1 VNRAASGLLVCGLA
15 LAGSA
20 RAEAGDGAAPAHQ
33 HQLSL
38 YVRGA
43 GMAYLSDARTVGGV
57 GGGIGVRDTVDD
69 RYLFQADVSTLG
81 LLGKVLAVR
90 AGAGMQ
96 WGTGT
101 WRPAA
106 LLSLT
111 ALVGD
116 HLTFLTTAH
125 PTPIHGPAV
134 SLGVSAAPVRFSLG
148 ATQLSLLELG
158 VGVGPELPGAGLA
171 LHVGLVEVSAS
182 F

>member
-1 VNRAASGLLVCGLA
+1 MNRVASGLLVCGLV
-15 LAGSA
+15 LAGNA
-20 RAEAGDGAAPAHQ
+20 RAEAGDSAAPAHR

-38 YVRGA
+38 YLRGT
-43 GMAYLSDARTVGGV
+43 GMVYLSDARTMGGA

-69 RYLFQADVSTLG
+69 RYIFQADVSTLG
-81 LLGKVLAVR
+81 LLGRVLAVR

-96 WGTGT
+96 WGAGT

-111 ALVGD
+111 ALAGD
-116 HLTFLTTAH
+116 RLSFLTAAH
-125 PTPIHGPAV
+125 PTPLKGPAV

-158 VGVGPELPGAGLA
+158 VGVGPELPGMGLA

>member
-1 VNRAASGLLVCGLA
+1 MKRVAPGLLVCGLV
-15 LAGSA
+15 LAGNA
-20 RAEAGDGAAPAHQ
+20 RAEDGASTAPAHQ

-38 YVRGA
+38 YLRGT
-43 GMAYLSDARTVGGV
+43 GMVYTSDARTIGGV

-90 AGAGMQ
+90 AGAGLQ

-106 LLSLT
+106 LLSVT
-111 ALVGD
+111 ALMGD
-116 HLTFLTTAH
+116 RLNFLTTAH
-125 PTPIHGPAV
+125 PTPLKGPAV

>member
-1 VNRAASGLLVCGLA
+1 VNRLARGLLICGLV

-20 RAEAGDGAAPAHQ
+20 RAETGASAAPAHP

-38 YVRGA
+38 YLRGT
-43 GMAYLSDARTVGGV
+43 GMVYLSSARTMGGA
-57 GGGIGVRDTVDD
+57 GGGIGVRDTVDE
-69 RYLFQADVSTLG
+69 RYILQADVSTLG
-81 LLGKVLAVR
+81 LLGKVLALR
-90 AGAGMQ
+90 AGVGMQ

-111 ALVGD
+111 ALAGD
-116 HLTFLTTAH
+116 RLAFLTSQH
-125 PTPIHGPAV
+125 PTPLKGPAV
-134 SLGVSAAPVRFSLG
+134 SLGVSASPARFSLG
-148 ATQLSLLELG
+148 TTQLSLLELG